1 MISFKR
7 NKPEGL
13 IYLKTTTV
21 TTYSIIFP
29 YLCITI
35 YIYHISYMKELALK
49 YGCNPNQKPSRIYME
64 EGELPIT
71 VLSGRPGYINFLDAL
86 NSWQLVKELKAATGL
101 PAAASFKHVSP
112 AGAAVGLPLSDT
124 LKKIYF
130 VDDVDFELTPL
141 ANAYARARGAD
152 RMCSYGDFCA
162 LSDTCDKET
171 ALLIKREVSDGV
183 IAPDYTPEALEIL
196 KAKRKGG
203 YNVIKI
209 DPNYVPAPIEHK
221 QVFGITF
228 EQGRNEVKL
237 DDPKLFENIPTKNK
251 TFTAEAKR
259 DLIIALI
266 TLKYTQSNSVCYVK
280 DGQAIGIGAGQQSRI
295 HCTRL
300 AGNKADEWWLRQCP
314 KVMNL
319 PFKKDIR
326 RADRDNTINIYI
338 SDEYEDVLQDGVWQQ
353 FFTECPEPLTRE
365 ERKEWITKNTGVALG
380 SDAFFPF
387 GDNIERAHKSGV
399 EYIAQAGGSIRDDH
413 VIDTCDKYGIA
424 MAFTGVRLF
433 HH

>member
-1 MISFKR
+1 
-7 NKPEGL
+7 
-13 IYLKTTTV
+13 
-21 TTYSIIFP
+21 
-29 YLCITI
+29 
-35 YIYHISYMKELALK
+35 MKELALK

-101 PAAASFKHVSP
+101 PAATSFKHVSP
-112 AGAAVGLPLSDT
+112 AGAAVGLPLSET

-141 ANAYARARGAD
+141 ASAYARARGAD

-196 KAKRKGG
+196 KAKRKGT

-209 DPNYVPAPIEHK
+209 DPDYVPAPIERK

-251 TFTAEAKR
+251 TFTANAKR
-259 DLIIALI
+259 DLIISLI
-266 TLKYTQSNSVCYVK
+266 TLKYTQSNSVCYVA

-338 SDEYEDVLQDGVWQQ
+338 SDEYEDVLQNGVWQQ

-365 ERKEWITKNTGVALG
+365 ERKEWIAKNTGVALG

-413 VIDTCDKYGIA
+413 VIDTCDKYNIA

>member
-1 MISFKR
+1 
-7 NKPEGL
+7 
-13 IYLKTTTV
+13 
-21 TTYSIIFP
+21 
-29 YLCITI
+29 
-35 YIYHISYMKELALK
+35 MKELALK

-64 EGELPIT
+64 EGGLPIT

-130 VDDVDFELTPL
+130 VDDIDFELTPL